1 MHRHQR
7 QLTQT
12 LSQCSSALKFLMKG
26 LKNPAFIYIFI
37 GQLVRERSQFRDILH
52 QQTLALMTGLICL
65 SLSQLPELVI
75 HPLTFLIARTR
86 LSSLFCNGF
95 KKIHYLKLAL
105 IYTTAGTDSIR
116 SDLNLK
122 QAITKQH

>member
-1 MHRHQR
+1 MHRPQR

-12 LSQCSSALKFLMKG
+12 LSQCSFALKFLTQG

-37 GQLVRERSQFRDILH
+37 GQLVREISQFHDILH

-65 SLSQLPELVI
+65 SPSQLPELVI
-75 HPLTFLIARTR
+75 HPLTFLKARTR

-95 KKIHYLKLAL
+95 RKIHYHKIAL
-105 IYTTAGTDSIR
+105 IYTAAGTDSIR
-116 SDLNLK
+116 SDLNPK